1 MLLHCNMVEWSNDTI
16 IPLYYRK
23 PLQHPQRTI
32 TQHSAGRINIIKW
45 FNRFCEAH
53 QTEALSLAQC
63 NVLPRCGST
72 DQQHQT
78 PRRQASYSCQD
89 SLILT
94 YMSIG
99 YHTSYVTGILNK
111 RLSMWT
117 IWAIA
122 SRKTASLVENLDIKV
137 TTSCHQEHSDHP
149 ATHAPT
155 SAHLMHWESKL
166 MLKNSNL

>member
-99 YHTSYVTGILNK
+99 YHTSCHWDPQQEAQHVDDVSNRIEKNCIIGWEF
-111 RLSMWT
+111 RHPSHHQLS
-117 IWAIA
+117 
-122 SRKTASLVENLDIKV
+122 SRTQWSP
-137 TTSCHQEHSDHP
+137 SHP
-149 ATHAPT
+149 CTHISSFDA
-155 SAHLMHWESKL
+155 LRI
-166 MLKNSNL
+166 